1 MKNPHFYYGILVCFF
16 LVSCNKHLLIEKS
29 IKNDEVSIEEQNTL
43 SEFQMFMANDP
54 NYLANWNLAL
64 NSSNCVY
71 SSFPQVITAPWKQIG
86 IDTQPISTSA
96 AQGQCGGTGL
106 VTFFEKD
113 PQNPNHLFTGS
124 AISGCGP
131 FRHVSFL

>member
-71 SSFPQVITAPWKQIG
+71 SSFPQVITALGNKLALIHSQFP
-86 IDTQPISTSA
+86 
-96 AQGQCGGTGL
+96 
-106 VTFFEKD
+106 
-113 PQNPNHLFTGS
+113 HLLHKGNVG
-124 AISGCGP
+124 A
-131 FRHVSFL
+131 LD